1 MDIGINGSG
10 LLANPALGALNAD
23 LASAEDDN
31 FASYWLAQTG
41 GVDALTVFAA
51 RGATG
56 SDMKLGTAVIPTW
69 TTHPQVLAGQAM
81 TTQAAIDGRLVLGLG
96 LAHEPSVTGR
106 WKMKWERPVRQMMD
120 FLDVL
125 QPLISDGIVDHDG
138 HFWSYEGAM
147 PLLDTPTPKVMIAA
161 LGEQMLKL
169 AGART
174 DGTIL
179 WCVGPKTIA
188 NHIAPVINAA
198 ADKAG
203 RDKPSIVCSIPV
215 WVTDEPKPA
224 RDFLGQI
231 FRSMPNFLATDAC
244 SISKAY
250 TDSVSSHSLAPK
262 LKLPNASP
270 RSQYLAPLISQ
281 RCPWLGILTRSSAL
295 AKSFASPANP
305 ALLFRSWSTA

>member
-231 FRSMPNFLATDAC
+231 LSIYAELPSYRRMLDIEGLHGLGELSLVGTEAEVTERIAEIAVSGATDFTAVPMGGNPDE
-244 SISKAY
+244 IER
-250 TDSVSSHSLAPK
+250 T
-262 LKLPNASP
+262 
-270 RSQYLAPLISQ
+270 RE
-281 RCPWLGILTRSSAL
+281 ILRIA
-295 AKSFASPANP
+295 
-305 ALLFRSWSTA
+305 R

>member
-231 FRSMPNFLATDAC
+231 LSIYAELPSYRRMLDIEGLHGLGELSLVGTEAEVTERIAEIAVSGATDFTAVPMAGNPDE
-244 SISKAY
+244 IER
-250 TDSVSSHSLAPK
+250 T
-262 LKLPNASP
+262 
-270 RSQYLAPLISQ
+270 RE
-281 RCPWLGILTRSSAL
+281 ILRIA
-295 AKSFASPANP
+295 
-305 ALLFRSWSTA
+305 R

>member
-10 LLANPALGALNAD
+10 LLANPALGTLTAD
-23 LASAEDDN
+23 ITSAEEDN

-51 RGATG
+51 HGNTG
-56 SDMKLGTAVIPTW
+56 SNMRLGTAVIPTW
-69 TTHPQVLAGQAM
+69 TTHPQVLAGQAL
-81 TTQAAIDGRLVLGLG
+81 TTQAAVGGRLVLGLG

-125 QPLISDGIVDHDG
+125 QPLLADGKVNHDG
-138 HFWSYEGAM
+138 HFWSYEGEI
-147 PLLDTPTPKVMIAA
+147 PLLDGPPPKVMIAA

-179 WCVGPKTIA
+179 WCVGPKTVA
-188 NHIAPVINAA
+188 EHIAPAINEA

-215 WVTDEPKPA
+215 WVTDDPEPA
-224 RDFLGQI
+224 RE
-231 FRSMPNFLATDAC
+231 FLAQILSIYAELPSYRRMLDIEGLHGLGELSLVGTEAEITERIASIAASGATDFTAVPMGGNPDE
-244 SISKAY
+244 IER
-250 TDSVSSHSLAPK
+250 T
-262 LKLPNASP
+262 
-270 RSQYLAPLISQ
+270 RE
-281 RCPWLGILTRSSAL
+281 ILRII
-295 AKSFASPANP
+295 
-305 ALLFRSWSTA
+305 R

>member
-231 FRSMPNFLATDAC
+231 LSIYAELPSYRRMLDIEGLHGLGELSLVGTEPEVTERIAEIAVSGATDFTAVPMGGNPDE
-244 SISKAY
+244 IE
-250 TDSVSSHSLAPK
+250 
-262 LKLPNASP
+262 
-270 RSQYLAPLISQ
+270 R
-281 RCPWLGILTRSSAL
+281 TREVLRIA
-295 AKSFASPANP
+295 
-305 ALLFRSWSTA
+305 R

>member
-198 ADKAG
+198 AVKAG

-231 FRSMPNFLATDAC
+231 LSIYAELPSYRRMLDIEGLHGLGELSLVGTEAEVTERIAEIAVSGATDFTAVPMGGNPDE
-244 SISKAY
+244 IER
-250 TDSVSSHSLAPK
+250 T
-262 LKLPNASP
+262 
-270 RSQYLAPLISQ
+270 RE
-281 RCPWLGILTRSSAL
+281 ILRIA
-295 AKSFASPANP
+295 
-305 ALLFRSWSTA
+305 R

>member
-10 LLANPALGALNAD
+10 LLANPALGTLTAD
-23 LASAEDDN
+23 IVSAEADN

-51 RGATG
+51 HGTSG
-56 SDMKLGTAVIPTW
+56 SQMKLGTAVIPTW
-69 TTHPQVLAGQAM
+69 TTHPQVLAGQAL
-81 TTQAAIDGRLVLGLG
+81 TTQASVDGRLILGLG

-106 WKMKWERPVRQMMD
+106 WKMTWERPVRQMMD

-125 QPLISDGIVDHDG
+125 QPLLADGTVNHDG
-138 HFWSYEGAM
+138 YFWSYEGEI

-188 NHIAPVINAA
+188 EHIAPVINAA
-198 ADKAG
+198 AHKAG
-203 RDKPSIVCSIPV
+203 REQPAIVCSIPV
-215 WVTDEPKPA
+215 WVTDDPKPA
-224 RDFLGQI
+224 RE
-231 FRSMPNFLATDAC
+231 FLAQILSIYAELPSYRRMLDIEGLHGLGDLSLVGTEAEVTERMAEIAASGATDFTAVPMGGNPDE
-244 SISKAY
+244 IER
-250 TDSVSSHSLAPK
+250 T
-262 LKLPNASP
+262 
-270 RSQYLAPLISQ
+270 RE
-281 RCPWLGILTRSSAL
+281 ILRIV
-295 AKSFASPANP
+295 
-305 ALLFRSWSTA
+305 R

>member
-125 QPLISDGIVDHDG
+125 QPLISDGSVDHDG

-203 RDKPSIVCSIPV
+203 RNKPSIVCSIPV

-231 FRSMPNFLATDAC
+231 LSIYAELPSYRRMLDIEGLHGLGELSLVGTEAEVTERIAEIAASGATDFTAVPMGGNPDE
-244 SISKAY
+244 IER
-250 TDSVSSHSLAPK
+250 TREIL
-262 LKLPNASP
+262 
-270 RSQYLAPLISQ
+270 RSA
-281 RCPWLGILTRSSAL
+281 R
-295 AKSFASPANP
+295 
-305 ALLFRSWSTA
+305 